1 MTDKEA
7 LFSEFNAVSSKEFK
21 QKIQYDLKGAD
32 YNEALVS
39 NTNEGIDIKPFYHR
53 DTLKEVSPIPHMPQ
67 QWYIGESI
75 FIRNAYQS
83 AQTANK
89 AITSGAEAIYFIA
102 DKPFE
107 INELFDNL
115 EDVNTPLYFQLNFLN
130 KEFYEDVYAFAKK
143 FSVTIKLDIIHN
155 LVSDG
160 NWYQNLEQDHKD
172 FKTLLSSGKRNVT
185 VDTRIYQNAGATMS
199 QQLAYAMGHLNEYLN
214 YSEQEELPLKAITFE
229 VAIGTNYFFEIAKL
243 RSLRQLTEV
252 LLNGYKESKVAH
264 IFEQT
269 QVAIIAHPT
278 YRNKTLYDY
287 NINMLRTT
295 TECMS
300 AILGGANWIVNLPYD
315 AVYHK
320 TNDFGQRISRNQL
333 IILKEESYFDAVS
346 NPADGSYYI
355 EEITRQLG
363 EKVLAVFKDI
373 ERNGGFLRQLK
384 AGTIQRKIKESALK
398 EQEQFDKKE
407 IALVGTNKYLNL
419 EDRMKDTVE
428 LYPFL
433 KIKPRKTIIN
443 PIIPRRLAEALEQER
458 LKNESLNDT

>member
-32 YNEALVS
+32 YNKTLVS
-39 NTNEGIDIKPFYHR
+39 NTNEGIAIKPFYHR
-53 DTLKEVSPIPHMPQ
+53 DTLKELSPIPDMPQ

-102 DKPFE
+102 DEPFE
-107 INELFDNL
+107 INELFENL

-172 FKTLLSSGKRNVT
+172 LKALLSPGKRSVT
-185 VDTRIYQNAGATMS
+185 VDTRIYQNAGATMP

-214 YSEQEELPLKAITFE
+214 YSEQQQLPLTAITFE

-269 QVAIIAHPT
+269 QVEIIAHPT

-363 EKVLAVFKDI
+363 EKALAVFKDI
-373 ERNGGFLRQLK
+373 ERNGGFLKQLK

-458 LKNESLNDT
+458 LKNES

>member
-32 YNEALVS
+32 YNETLVS
-39 NTNEGIDIKPFYHR
+39 NTNEGINIKPFYHR
-53 DTLKEVSPIPHMPQ
+53 DTLKELSPIPNMPQ

-89 AITSGAEAIYFIA
+89 AITSGAQAIYFTA
-102 DKPFE
+102 DEPFE

-115 EDVNTPLYFQLNFLN
+115 EDANTPLYFQLNFLN

-172 FKTLLSSGKRNVT
+172 FKTLLSPGKRSVT
-185 VDTRIYQNAGATMS
+185 VDTRIYQNAGATMP
-199 QQLAYAMGHLNEYLN
+199 QQLAYAMAHLNEYLN
-214 YSEQEELPLKAITFE
+214 YSEQEQLPLTAITFE

-243 RSLRQLTEV
+243 RSLRQLTQV
-252 LLNGYKESKVAH
+252 LLNEYKESKVAH

-269 QVAIIAHPT
+269 QVEIIAHPT

-363 EKVLAVFKDI
+363 EKALAVFKDI

-384 AGTIQRKIKESALK
+384 VGTIQRKIKESALK

-419 EDRMKDTVE
+419 EDRMKDTIE

-443 PIIPRRLAEALEQER
+443 PIIARRLAEALEQER
-458 LKNESLNDT
+458 LKNES